1 MRQAILEREFRED
14 LYFRIS
20 TFRLRIQPL
29 KERTGDILPLVSQ
42 SLTRHAKG
50 SVPLAVNVEAQQMLL
65 QYPWPGNVRELENV
79 VQRAVVLC
87 TGRVIT
93 SAHLMFDEAQTM
105 DMQVL
110 QEESLSVLTSA
121 QPSWATAAPVASPP
135 QEALANSPSVDS
147 FMAPPSSDSLLPSDL
162 FSAVKSSEHQ
172 VILAALQA
180 TESRLEAA
188 KKLGIS
194 PRTLRYKLAQLRE
207 RGMELSFVD

>member
-1 MRQAILEREFRED
+1 
-14 LYFRIS
+14 
-20 TFRLRIQPL
+20 
-29 KERTGDILPLVSQ
+29 
-42 SLTRHAKG
+42 
-50 SVPLAVNVEAQQMLL
+50 MLL

-93 SAHLMFDEAQTM
+93 PAHLMFDEAQTM
-105 DMQVL
+105 DMHVL
-110 QEESLSVLTSA
+110 SDEALCVSA
-121 QPSWATAAPVASPP
+121 NDRALWSAPTPTASFPT
-135 QEALANSPSVDS
+135 EALATSPSADS
-147 FMAPPSSDSLLPSDL
+147 FMAPASSDSLLVKDL

-180 TESRLEAA
+180 SDNRLDAA

-207 RGMELSFVD
+207 RGVELSFAD

>member
-1 MRQAILEREFRED
+1 

-42 SLTRHAKG
+42 SLTRHAK
-50 SVPLAVNVEAQQMLL
+50 STVPLSVNVDAQQMLL

-93 SAHLMFDEAQTM
+93 PAHLMFDEAQTM
-105 DMQVL
+105 DFQPLPDTVL
-110 QEESLSVLTSA
+110 APLAVPTQPSLPPLSV
-121 QPSWATAAPVASPP
+121 PNEIAAV
-135 QEALANSPSVDS
+135 SPSEHS
-147 FMAPPSSDSLLPSDL
+147 FMAPSSSDSMLSGDL

-180 TESRLEAA
+180 SDNRLDAA

-207 RGMELSFVD
+207 RGMELSFAD

>member
-1 MRQAILEREFRED
+1 
-14 LYFRIS
+14 
-20 TFRLRIQPL
+20 
-29 KERTGDILPLVSQ
+29 
-42 SLTRHAKG
+42 
-50 SVPLAVNVEAQQMLL
+50 
-65 QYPWPGNVRELENV
+65 VRELENV

-93 SAHLMFDEAQTM
+93 PAHLMFDEAQTM

-110 QEESLSVLTSA
+110 PEEAMCAPAEDRPLWSA
-121 QPSWATAAPVASPP
+121 SAPMADLPIETTVT
-135 QEALANSPSVDS
+135 SPSEHS
-147 FMAPPSSDSLLPSDL
+147 FMAPVSSDSLLSGDL

-180 TESRLEAA
+180 SDNRLDAA

-207 RGMELSFVD
+207 RGVELSFAD